1 MLGCRPDFVNPIGP
15 DRALQAA
22 CIIILSMSAKAEVD
36 EMQAGYISLKAGFE
50 FREFGNQRGL
60 VEGAATAVGY
70 LKQGESSCSKKRKF
84 ECVPQ

>member
-1 MLGCRPDFVNPIGP
+1 
-15 DRALQAA
+15 
-22 CIIILSMSAKAEVD
+22 MSAKAEVD